1 MKSEMLKR
9 LVRAIA
15 MGAQE
20 DLNRFAETIV
30 DGERRSGHER
40 LARELESILGDR
52 SKAKRTSRVGIDS
65 DRSVRSLPISRRSQE
80 LLVSVIP

>member
-15 MGAQE
+15 MGSQE
-20 DLNRFAETIV
+20 DLDRLAETIV

-40 LARELESILGDR
+40 LANE
-52 SKAKRTSRVGIDS
+52 
-65 DRSVRSLPISRRSQE
+65 
-80 LLVSVIP
+80 LVSINGDGL

>member
-20 DLNRFAETIV
+20 DLDRLAETIV
-30 DGERRSGHER
+30 DGVCWSGYEYVVKTKIEEPASNR
-40 LARELESILGDR
+40 QYASALIRIP
-52 SKAKRTSRVGIDS
+52 GI
-65 DRSVRSLPISRRSQE
+65 
-80 LLVSVIP
+80 

>member
-20 DLNRFAETIV
+20 DLDRLAETIV

-40 LARELESILGDR
+40 LANELESINGD
-52 SKAKRTSRVGIDS
+52 G
-65 DRSVRSLPISRRSQE
+65 L
-80 LLVSVIP
+80 